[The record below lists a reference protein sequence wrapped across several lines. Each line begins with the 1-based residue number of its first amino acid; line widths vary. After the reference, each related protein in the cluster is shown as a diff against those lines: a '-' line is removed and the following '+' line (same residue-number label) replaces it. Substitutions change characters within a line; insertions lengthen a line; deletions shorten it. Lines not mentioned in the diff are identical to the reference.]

1 MGIVNFLDRLL
12 IRFANYRA
20 AKIPRYWTAMDTDG
34 GRWQL
39 GMMDLREAEKLVL
52 QGGKN
57 KIIWTD
63 ADQGYIFYK

>member
-1 MGIVNFLDRLL
+1 MNIITWLDSLL

-20 AKIPRYWTAMDTDG
+20 ALIPRFWTALDTDG

-39 GMMDLREAEKLVL
+39 GMMNLRKAEKIVL
-52 QGGKN
+52 EGGKN

-63 ADQGYIFYK
+63 ADEGYIFYK

>member
-1 MGIVNFLDRLL
+1 M
-12 IRFANYRA
+12 FANYRA

-34 GRWQL
+34 GHWKLSTFPLSQ
-39 GMMDLREAEKLVL
+39 REAEKIVL
-52 QGGKN
+52 EGGQN

>member
-1 MGIVNFLDRLL
+1 MNIINWLDSLL

-20 AKIPRYWTAMDTDG
+20 SKIPRFWTALDTEG

-39 GMMDLREAEKLVL
+39 GMMNLRKAEKMILE
-52 QGGKN
+52 GGH